1 MAEVRGKVERS
12 KFMDR
17 YEVQIWRT
25 LKRGPCSFWKLLDGQ
40 DEHIKGFV
48 ERLKTM
54 MEQGWVVYQEGKFF
68 LSSSGEKIAASFS
81 PAQEVRCPYCRGGY
95 NLNVFPKAREFYS
108 RLIEGRPLPDPR
120 FDQGFMTPDDIFARV
135 AFMYERGD
143 IEGQRILLLGDDDL
157 LSLALSATGLPK
169 SVTVLEVDNRLVDFI
184 EKRRGE
190 NNFDLEVYRYNATDP
205 YPLEDHTFSVFVT
218 DPVESEKGLK
228 VTLSRGAQALHT
240 RGALYFGLTTIE
252 SSWQKWYKIEKALLD
267 MNFVVTDVL
276 RRFSS
281 YPDAD
286 NQFDESY
293 YDQTKMRKLLNV
305 ELPLP
310 ADTDWFR
317 SHFLRCEAVEEPR
330 PLVRGKV
337 DFDVSFYL
345 DDETL
350 ATPGWGN

>member
-1 MAEVRGKVERS
+1 MN
-12 KFMDR
+12 R

-25 LKRGPCSFWKLLDGQ
+25 LKKGPCSFWKLLDEQ

-54 MEQGWVVYQEGKFF
+54 MEKGWIVYKEGKFF
-68 LSSSGEKIAASFS
+68 LSLQGEEIAASLS
-81 PAQEVRCPYCRGGY
+81 PAQEVRCPRCRGGY
-95 NLNVFPKAREFYS
+95 NFDAFPEAREFYS

-120 FDQGFMTPDDIFARV
+120 FDQGFMTREDIFARI

-143 IEGQRILLLGDDDL
+143 IEGQEILLLGDDDL
-157 LSLALSATGLPK
+157 FSLALSATGFPH
-169 SVTVLEVDNRLVDFI
+169 SVTVLEVDTRIVDFI
-184 EKRRGE
+184 EKRGKE
-190 NNFDLEVYRYNATDP
+190 NNFNLKVYHYNAADP
-205 YPLEDHTFSVFVT
+205 YPLESHAFSVFVT

-228 VTLSRGAQALHT
+228 VTLSRGAQALALE
-240 RGALYFGLTTIE
+240 GALYFGLTTIE

-276 RRFSS
+276 RCFSS

>member
-1 MAEVRGKVERS
+1 
-12 KFMDR
+12 MDR

-25 LKRGPCSFWKLLDGQ
+25 LKNGPCSFWRLLDEQ

-54 MEQGWVVYQEGKFF
+54 MEEGWVIYEGGKFF
-68 LSSSGEKIAASFS
+68 LSPQGEKIADSLS
-81 PAQEVRCPYCRGGY
+81 PSQDVRCLYCRGGY
-95 NLNVFPKAREFYS
+95 NFHAFPEAWELYS
-108 RLIEGRPLPDPR
+108 KLVEGRPLPDPR
-120 FDQGFMTPDDIFARV
+120 FDQGFMTQEDIFARM

-143 IEGQRILLLGDDDL
+143 IEGQRILVLGDDDL
-157 LSLALSATGLPK
+157 FSLALSATGLPQ
-169 SVTVLEVDNRLVDFI
+169 SVAVLEVDSRLVDFI
-184 EKRRGE
+184 EKRKKE
-190 NNFDLEVYRYNATDP
+190 NNFNLEVYHYNAADS
-205 YPLEDHTFSVFVT
+205 YPLENRAFSVFVT
-218 DPVESEKGLK
+218 DPVESEKGLR
-228 VTLSRGAQALHT
+228 VTLSRGAQAL
-240 RGALYFGLTTIE
+240 RSEGALYFGLTTIE
-252 SSWQKWYKIEKALLD
+252 SSWKKWYKIEKMLLE
-267 MNFVVTDVL
+267 MNFVVTDIL

-293 YDQTKMRKLLNV
+293 YDQTKMRRLLDV
-305 ELPLP
+305 EIPLP
-310 ADTDWFR
+310 ADVDWFR

-337 DFDVSFYL
+337 NFDTSFYL

>member
-1 MAEVRGKVERS
+1 
-12 KFMDR
+12 MDR

-25 LKRGPCSFWKLLDGQ
+25 LKNGPCSFWRLLDEQ

-54 MEQGWVVYQEGKFF
+54 MEEGWVIYEGGKFF
-68 LSSSGEKIAASFS
+68 LSPQGEKIADPLS
-81 PAQEVRCPYCRGGY
+81 PLQDVRCPYCRGGY
-95 NLNVFPKAREFYS
+95 NFHTFPEAWELYS
-108 RLIEGRPLPDPR
+108 RLVEGRPLPDPR
-120 FDQGFMTPDDIFARV
+120 FDQGFMTQEDIFARM

-143 IEGQRILLLGDDDL
+143 IEGQRILILGDDDL
-157 LSLALSATGLPK
+157 FSLALLATGFPQ

-184 EKRRGE
+184 EKRKKE
-190 NNFDLEVYRYNATDP
+190 NNFNLEVYHYNAADS
-205 YPLEDHTFSVFVT
+205 YPLENHAFSVFVT
-218 DPVESEKGLK
+218 DPVESEKGLR
-228 VTLSRGAQALHT
+228 VTLSRGAQAL
-240 RGALYFGLTTIE
+240 RSEGALYFGLTTIE
-252 SSWQKWYKIEKALLD
+252 SSWKKWYKIEKMLLE
-267 MNFVVTDVL
+267 MNFVVTDIL

-286 NQFDESY
+286 NQFDEGY
-293 YDQTKMRKLLNV
+293 YDQTKMRRLLDV
-305 ELPLP
+305 EIPLP
-310 ADTDWFR
+310 ADVDWFR

-337 DFDVSFYL
+337 NFDTSFYL